1 MHFSDYWVVT
11 LCRKEHGKL
20 LTRSNNQNSFLTLT
34 VKQTHIHSLPYPF
47 CLLPYET
54 MRDIDSNSAAI
65 VMELWDTARYE
76 GDNFYANFGQ
86 VTLDRYVCL

>member
-1 MHFSDYWVVT
+1 
-11 LCRKEHGKL
+11 
-20 LTRSNNQNSFLTLT
+20 
-34 VKQTHIHSLPYPF
+34 
-47 CLLPYET
+47 